1 VHELDRDQ
9 TKITKELLDIATRH
23 ASSEEAVRTVFIQGD
38 GKMVPGGSRGA
49 PPKATGKC
57 DKRSAKG
64 SKKGQK
70 RRPLWV
76 RVTTSCDN
84 DDGKKA
90 DGSDEEHVVA
100 AESNFKRQARL
111 PNDHFKKSPNHTYRT
126 KDKIKKCTMIKN
138 YMISRDLAKGKK
150 SEGDPG
156 GKAVAPFPGEEVVMS
171 VYDGPI
177 PHESHRKLTSRAVT
191 CDQIAHQDCV
201 PKRGRFPPHSR
212 SASRMYLDTF
222 EGLGLGQ
229 DLLQNSLHPFYGV
242 VLDKQSI

>member
-38 GKMVPGGSRGA
+38 GKMVPSGSRGA

-100 AESNFKRQARL
+100 AESNFKRQARP

-126 KDKIKKCTMIKN
+126 KDKIKKCTMIKKLHDLKG
-138 YMISRDLAKGKK
+138 SRQGQEVRRRPRGKGCRTLPW
-150 SEGDPG
+150 GRG
-156 GKAVAPFPGEEVVMS
+156 
-171 VYDGPI
+171 
-177 PHESHRKLTSRAVT
+177 SHV
-191 CDQIAHQDCV
+191 
-201 PKRGRFPPHSR
+201 
-212 SASRMYLDTF
+212 
-222 EGLGLGQ
+222 
-229 DLLQNSLHPFYGV
+229 SL
-242 VLDKQSI
+242 